1 MFQIKKN
8 PHKHTCPPGAGGG
21 KAKTKLAKTRW
32 VADAILDWLREEPG
46 LGPTA
51 LHGKLFEKYK
61 IEIPYMRIFNAR
73 EKALDRINGQW
84 NDSFQLLYTFK
95 AEVEMAS
102 PGSVVEIDKHT
113 VPFKIKGK
121 SFQKE
126 CFRRAFVCFKACWQG
141 FLDGCRPYLAV
152 DATHLTGRWRGQLVA
167 ASAVDGHNWLFP
179 VAFGVVEAESEESW
193 VWFLQQLRNIIGTPP
208 GLAIHTDACKGLES
222 AVEIVF
228 PGVEHRECM
237 RHLAH
242 NFKKKFKGKVYDENL
257 WPASYTCSKRK
268 HEHHL
273 RVLYAQNP
281 LVKEYMDAHHGKV
294 WSRSKFNEICK
305 VDYVTSNLAECFNSK
320 FKSVKGLLLWQA
332 FDKMRQMIMIKMALR
347 KRIAETQYV
356 GHQMLPSLI
365 KALHLKARGLKMKC
379 IRSGTYEGEVT
390 YTDTKNRVW
399 RYPVNLST
407 RECTCRQWQIRGK
420 PCIHA
425 LHLMTV
431 IGGADGEV
439 DQYCSEYFSVA
450 KFMAAYADNVPALL
464 GKDQWNI
471 VDPGFKLHAPVITRP
486 PGRPR
491 NQRIRAGEEG
501 RLPKKRACKKCGVLG
516 HIARLCTNAVD
527 ASFGEEER
535 WTAANAEENAAAME
549 TEDAVENAAANEAV
563 ENAAANE
570 ASWYVFAP
578 FVECSY
584 PFVCICSLFCLW
596 LIILFTSSR
605 EKRPRDE
612 EAEDFETMAFD
623 GFESI
628 REEEEGV
635 IFPIVPLKIIEPI
648 DDRQMVVKCS
658 ASATTPSAPPRG
670 KPQVKPKIKRN
681 KSLKEKSISTRE
693 TRSKTVKPAANTR
706 SKSKI

>member
-1 MFQIKKN
+1 
-8 PHKHTCPPGAGGG
+8 
-21 KAKTKLAKTRW
+21 
-32 VADAILDWLREEPG
+32 
-46 LGPTA
+46 
-51 LHGKLFEKYK
+51 
-61 IEIPYMRIFNAR
+61 
-73 EKALDRINGQW
+73 
-84 NDSFQLLYTFK
+84 
-95 AEVEMAS
+95 
-102 PGSVVEIDKHT
+102 
-113 VPFKIKGK
+113 
-121 SFQKE
+121 
-126 CFRRAFVCFKACWQG
+126 
-141 FLDGCRPYLAV
+141 
-152 DATHLTGRWRGQLVA
+152 
-167 ASAVDGHNWLFP
+167 
-179 VAFGVVEAESEESW
+179 
-193 VWFLQQLRNIIGTPP
+193 
-208 GLAIHTDACKGLES
+208 
-222 AVEIVF
+222 
-228 PGVEHRECM
+228 
-237 RHLAH
+237 
-242 NFKKKFKGKVYDENL
+242 
-257 WPASYTCSKRK
+257 
-268 HEHHL
+268 
-273 RVLYAQNP
+273 
-281 LVKEYMDAHHGKV
+281 
-294 WSRSKFNEICK
+294 
-305 VDYVTSNLAECFNSK
+305 
-320 FKSVKGLLLWQA
+320 
-332 FDKMRQMIMIKMALR
+332 MIKMALR

-365 KALHLKARGLKMKC
+365 KALHLKARGLKIKC

-450 KFMAAYADNVPALL
+450 KFMASYADNVPALL

-535 WTAANAEENAAAME
+535 WTVANAEENAAAME
-549 TEDAVENAAANEAV
+549 TEDAVENAAAYEAV

-605 EKRPRDE
+605 EKSPRDE

-623 GFESI
+623 GFEAI

-635 IFPIVPLKIIEPI
+635 IFPIVPLKISGPI
-648 DDRQMVVKCS
+648 DDRQMVVKCL
-658 ASATTPSAPPRG
+658 ASGTTPSAPPRQ
-670 KPQVKPKIKRN
+670 KPQVKIKRN

-693 TRSKTVKPAANTR
+693 TMSKTVKPATNTR
-706 SKSKI
+706 SESKI

>member
-1 MFQIKKN
+1 M
-8 PHKHTCPPGAGGG
+8 
-21 KAKTKLAKTRW
+21 
-32 VADAILDWLREEPG
+32 ADAILDWLREEPG

-73 EKALDRINGQW
+73 ERALDRINGQW

-294 WSRSKFNEICK
+294 WSRSQFNEICK

-332 FDKMRQMIMIKMALR
+332 FEKMRQMIMIKMDLR
-347 KRIAETQYV
+347 KRIAEIQYV

-420 PCIHA
+420 PCIHV

-535 WTAANAEENAAAME
+535 WTAANAEENAGAME
-549 TEDAVENAAANEAV
+549 TEDAVENVAAMKQ
-563 ENAAANE
+563 
-570 ASWYVFAP
+570 WRMQQQMKH
-578 FVECSY
+578 
-584 PFVCICSLFCLW
+584 LGMCLH
-596 LIILFTSSR
+596 L
-605 EKRPRDE
+605 
-612 EAEDFETMAFD
+612 
-623 GFESI
+623 
-628 REEEEGV
+628 
-635 IFPIVPLKIIEPI
+635 
-648 DDRQMVVKCS
+648 
-658 ASATTPSAPPRG
+658 
-670 KPQVKPKIKRN
+670 
-681 KSLKEKSISTRE
+681 
-693 TRSKTVKPAANTR
+693 
-706 SKSKI
+706 

>member
-8 PHKHTCPPGAGGG
+8 PQKHTCPPGGGGG

-113 VPFKIKGK
+113 VQFKIKGK

-167 ASAVDGHNWLFP
+167 ASVVDGHNWLFP
-179 VAFGVVEAESEESW
+179 VVFGVVEAESEESW

-365 KALHLKARGLKMKC
+365 KALHLKARGLKMKR
-379 IRSGTYEGEVT
+379 IRSGTYEGEIT

-535 WTAANAEENAAAME
+535 WTTANAEENAAAME
-549 TEDAVENAAANEAV
+549 IEDAVENAAAN
-563 ENAAANE
+563 
-570 ASWYVFAP
+570 
-578 FVECSY
+578 
-584 PFVCICSLFCLW
+584 
-596 LIILFTSSR
+596 
-605 EKRPRDE
+605 

-623 GFESI
+623 GFEAI

-635 IFPIVPLKIIEPI
+635 IVPIVPLKITEPI

-658 ASATTPSAPPRG
+658 ASGTTPSAPPRG
-670 KPQVKPKIKRN
+670 KHQVKPKIKRN

>member
-8 PHKHTCPPGAGGG
+8 PHKHTCPPGGGGG

-113 VPFKIKGK
+113 VQFKIKGK

-379 IRSGTYEGEVT
+379 IRSGTYEAEVT

-535 WTAANAEENAAAME
+535 WTSANAEENATAMEIEDAVENAAAME
-549 TEDAVENAAANEAV
+549 IEDAVENAAAN
-563 ENAAANE
+563 
-570 ASWYVFAP
+570 
-578 FVECSY
+578 
-584 PFVCICSLFCLW
+584 
-596 LIILFTSSR
+596 
-605 EKRPRDE
+605 

-623 GFESI
+623 GFEAI

-635 IFPIVPLKIIEPI
+635 IVPIVPLKITEPI

-658 ASATTPSAPPRG
+658 ASGTTPSAPPRG
-670 KPQVKPKIKRN
+670 KHQVKPKIKRN

>member
-1 MFQIKKN
+1 LFQIKKN
-8 PHKHTCPPGAGGG
+8 ANKHTCPPGGGGG
-21 KAKTKLAKTRW
+21 KAKTKLEKTRW

-46 LGPTA
+46 LGATA
-51 LHGKLFEKYK
+51 LLGKLFEKYK
-61 IEIPYMRIFNAR
+61 IKIPYMRIFNAR
-73 EKALDRINGQW
+73 ERALDRINGSW
-84 NDSFQLLYTFK
+84 KESFQLLYTFK

-113 VPFKIKGK
+113 VPFKTKGK
-121 SFQKE
+121 SFEKE

-152 DATHLTGRWRGQLVA
+152 DATHLTGRWRGQLVS

-193 VWFLQQLRNIIGTPP
+193 VWFLQQLRNIIGTSP

-222 AVEIVF
+222 AVDIVF

-237 RHLAH
+237 RHLAQ

-273 RVLYAQNP
+273 RVLYDQNP
-281 LVKEYMDAHHGKV
+281 LVKQYMDEHHGKV

-305 VDYVTSNLAECFNSK
+305 VDYVTNNLAECFNAK

-332 FDKMRQMIMIKMALR
+332 FDKIRQMIMIKMALR

-365 KALHLKARGLKMKC
+365 KALHLKARGLKMNC
-379 IRSGTYEGEVT
+379 IRSDKYVGEVA
-390 YTDTKNRVW
+390 YTDSKNRLW
-399 RYPVNLST
+399 RYPVNLTARDCS
-407 RECTCRQWQIRGK
+407 CRQWQIRGK

-450 KFMAAYADNVPALL
+450 KFKAAYADNVPALL

-471 VDPGFKLHAPVITRP
+471 VDPGFKLHSPVLTRP
-486 PGRPR
+486 PGRPKKNR
-491 NQRIRAGEEG
+491 FRAGEEG
-501 RLPKKRACKKCGVLG
+501 RVPKRRACKKCGVLG
-516 HIARLCTNAVD
+516 HIARLCTNAVP

-549 TEDAVENAAANEAV
+549 FEDAEENAATLQIEA
-563 ENAAANE
+563 AT
-570 ASWYVFAP
+570 WYVFA
-578 FVECSY
+578 FVKCSY
-584 PFVCICSLFCLW
+584 PFVCICSLFYLW
-596 LIILFTSSR
+596 LIIPFYL
-605 EKRPRDE
+605 
-612 EAEDFETMAFD
+612 
-623 GFESI
+623 
-628 REEEEGV
+628 
-635 IFPIVPLKIIEPI
+635 
-648 DDRQMVVKCS
+648 S
-658 ASATTPSAPPRG
+658 ALGRKG
-670 KPQVKPKIKRN
+670 LEMKKPKN
-681 KSLKEKSISTRE
+681 LKPWLLMVLKL
-693 TRSKTVKPAANTR
+693 
-706 SKSKI
+706 

>member
-1 MFQIKKN
+1 M
-8 PHKHTCPPGAGGG
+8 
-21 KAKTKLAKTRW
+21 
-32 VADAILDWLREEPG
+32 
-46 LGPTA
+46 
-51 LHGKLFEKYK
+51 
-61 IEIPYMRIFNAR
+61 
-73 EKALDRINGQW
+73 
-84 NDSFQLLYTFK
+84 
-95 AEVEMAS
+95 
-102 PGSVVEIDKHT
+102 
-113 VPFKIKGK
+113 
-121 SFQKE
+121 
-126 CFRRAFVCFKACWQG
+126 
-141 FLDGCRPYLAV
+141 
-152 DATHLTGRWRGQLVA
+152 
-167 ASAVDGHNWLFP
+167 
-179 VAFGVVEAESEESW
+179 
-193 VWFLQQLRNIIGTPP
+193 RNIIGTPS
-208 GLAIHTDACKGLES
+208 GLVIHTDACKGLES

-228 PGVEHRECM
+228 PRVEHRKCM

-242 NFKKKFKGKVYDENL
+242 NFKKKFNGKVYDENL

-294 WSRSKFNEICK
+294 WSRSQFNEICK

-332 FDKMRQMIMIKMALR
+332 FDKMRQMIMIKMSLR

-450 KFMAAYADNVPALL
+450 KFMSAYADNVPALL

-549 TEDAVENAAANEAV
+549 TEDAVENAAANEA
-563 ENAAANE
+563 
-570 ASWYVFAP
+570 SWYVFAP

-623 GFESI
+623 GFEAI

-635 IFPIVPLKIIEPI
+635 IFPIVLLKITEPL

>member
-1 MFQIKKN
+1 M
-8 PHKHTCPPGAGGG
+8 
-21 KAKTKLAKTRW
+21 
-32 VADAILDWLREEPG
+32 ADAILDWLREEPG
-46 LGPTA
+46 LGPTT

-193 VWFLQQLRNIIGTPP
+193 VWFLQQLRNIIGTPL

-332 FDKMRQMIMIKMALR
+332 FDKMRQMIMIKIALR

-407 RECTCRQWQIRGK
+407 RECSCRQWQIRGK

-439 DQYCSEYFSVA
+439 DQYCSEYFAVA

-516 HIARLCTNAVD
+516 HVARLCTNEVD

-535 WTAANAEENAAAME
+535 
-549 TEDAVENAAANEAV
+549 
-563 ENAAANE
+563 
-570 ASWYVFAP
+570 
-578 FVECSY
+578 
-584 PFVCICSLFCLW
+584 
-596 LIILFTSSR
+596 
-605 EKRPRDE
+605 
-612 EAEDFETMAFD
+612 
-623 GFESI
+623 
-628 REEEEGV
+628 
-635 IFPIVPLKIIEPI
+635 
-648 DDRQMVVKCS
+648 
-658 ASATTPSAPPRG
+658 
-670 KPQVKPKIKRN
+670 
-681 KSLKEKSISTRE
+681 
-693 TRSKTVKPAANTR
+693 
-706 SKSKI
+706 

>member
-1 MFQIKKN
+1 MVDCRNAVTTWCIISENTYKIKRSEPARFTVFCPYPRCRWKLHASRMRKSKYIQIKKN
-8 PHKHTCPPGAGGG
+8 PHKHTCPPGGGGG

-61 IEIPYMRIFNAR
+61 IEIPYMRNFNAR

-95 AEVEMAS
+95 AEVEMA
-102 PGSVVEIDKHT
+102 I
-113 VPFKIKGK
+113 
-121 SFQKE
+121 
-126 CFRRAFVCFKACWQG
+126 
-141 FLDGCRPYLAV
+141 
-152 DATHLTGRWRGQLVA
+152 
-167 ASAVDGHNWLFP
+167 
-179 VAFGVVEAESEESW
+179 AFGVVEAESEESW

-208 GLAIHTDACKGLES
+208 GLAIHADACKGLES

-431 IGGADGEV
+431 IEGADGEV

-450 KFMAAYADNVPALL
+450 KFMAAYADNVPTLL

-486 PGRPR
+486 PRRPR
-491 NQRIRAGEEG
+491 N
-501 RLPKKRACKKCGVLG
+501 
-516 HIARLCTNAVD
+516 
-527 ASFGEEER
+527 
-535 WTAANAEENAAAME
+535 
-549 TEDAVENAAANEAV
+549 
-563 ENAAANE
+563 
-570 ASWYVFAP
+570 
-578 FVECSY
+578 
-584 PFVCICSLFCLW
+584 
-596 LIILFTSSR
+596 
-605 EKRPRDE
+605 
-612 EAEDFETMAFD
+612 
-623 GFESI
+623 
-628 REEEEGV
+628 
-635 IFPIVPLKIIEPI
+635 
-648 DDRQMVVKCS
+648 
-658 ASATTPSAPPRG
+658 
-670 KPQVKPKIKRN
+670 
-681 KSLKEKSISTRE
+681 
-693 TRSKTVKPAANTR
+693 
-706 SKSKI
+706 

>member
-1 MFQIKKN
+1 MEDAMAEFAVAQVAEMMVELSIQYEAYVEANRIDPALAFRLAIRMETSVLRGTK
-8 PHKHTCPPGAGGG
+8 PHLISSFFYPKVVETSISFKDLQAELRNTYP
-21 KAKTKLAKTRW
+21 W
-32 VADAILDWLREEPG
+32 SDADAVELNYFSSDEQRFLPLTCDDHMPLLFAGIAGCRFGKLQIDVLQPRAERVKGKGVQTSSVCANSQHPGTPCRSTPSKASGSWSHNMPAANCGSDSAAASRVPSAVGVEEDAEPDEAVPTNDDEDEMMFPELVDVASQQAVDDEYMEEPISQARFDDTDDEEKVENMDSLIEDEYDG
-46 LGPTA
+46 DDMPT
-51 LHGKLFEKYK
+51 
-61 IEIPYMRIFNAR
+61 IEWNR
-73 EKALDRINGQW
+73 EKPEL
-84 NDSFQLLYTFK
+84 S
-95 AEVEMAS
+95 
-102 PGSVVEIDKHT
+102 
-113 VPFKIKGK
+113 
-121 SFQKE
+121 
-126 CFRRAFVCFKACWQG
+126 
-141 FLDGCRPYLAV
+141 
-152 DATHLTGRWRGQLVA
+152 
-167 ASAVDGHNWLFP
+167 
-179 VAFGVVEAESEESW
+179 
-193 VWFLQQLRNIIGTPP
+193 
-208 GLAIHTDACKGLES
+208 
-222 AVEIVF
+222 
-228 PGVEHRECM
+228 
-237 RHLAH
+237 
-242 NFKKKFKGKVYDENL
+242 
-257 WPASYTCSKRK
+257 
-268 HEHHL
+268 
-273 RVLYAQNP
+273 
-281 LVKEYMDAHHGKV
+281 
-294 WSRSKFNEICK
+294 

-535 WTAANAEENAAAME
+535 WTSANAEENATAMEIEDAVENAAAME
-549 TEDAVENAAANEAV
+549 IEDAVENAAAN
-563 ENAAANE
+563 
-570 ASWYVFAP
+570 
-578 FVECSY
+578 
-584 PFVCICSLFCLW
+584 
-596 LIILFTSSR
+596 
-605 EKRPRDE
+605 

-623 GFESI
+623 GFEAI

-635 IFPIVPLKIIEPI
+635 IVPIVPLKITEPI

-658 ASATTPSAPPRG
+658 ASGTTPSAPPRG
-670 KPQVKPKIKRN
+670 KHQVKPKIKRN